1 METQIQTDLIEERA
15 AIMEHDGGLK
25 RSDAQEN
32 AARAHG
38 FDSWAAYKE
47 PKMTNPSNPAPSR
60 GQS

>member
-25 RSDAQEN
+25 RSDAQEK

-38 FDSWAAYKE
+38 FDSWAAYKRVRNE
-47 PKMTNPSNPAPSR
+47 
-60 GQS
+60 